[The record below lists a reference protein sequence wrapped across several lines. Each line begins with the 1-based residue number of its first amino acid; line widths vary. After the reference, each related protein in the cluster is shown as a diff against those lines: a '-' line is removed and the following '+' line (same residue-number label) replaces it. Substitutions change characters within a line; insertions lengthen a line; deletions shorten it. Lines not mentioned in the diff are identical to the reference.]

1 MMVKRNI
8 KKPGPDRIYDHDKIK
23 KGFLDGKTNPE
34 IAAEVGCSSCYVWE
48 LRKREER
55 KKRLFCEGRV
65 C

>member
-1 MMVKRNI
+1 MMVKRN
-8 KKPGPDRIYDHDKIK
+8 IK

-34 IAAEVGCSSCYVWE
+34 IEAEVGCSSCYVWE
-48 LRKREER
+48 LRKKEER